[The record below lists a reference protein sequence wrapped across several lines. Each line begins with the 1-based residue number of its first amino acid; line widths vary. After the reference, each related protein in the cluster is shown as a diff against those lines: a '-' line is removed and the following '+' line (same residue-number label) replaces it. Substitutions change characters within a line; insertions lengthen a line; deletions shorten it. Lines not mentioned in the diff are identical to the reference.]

1 MRLMERDIQVLLA
14 VHDYRVLRRDQLQ
27 SLLFPSRNTAN
38 ERLKRLYQHGFLER
52 RWLPVEYGRGM
63 SQAVYLLGRRGA
75 DLIAE
80 CEGMEQGDPGWKAG
94 HNQVSSLFLQ
104 HTLMIN
110 DVRIAITLAAREAGY
125 GVEKWMGESE
135 LKAIGE
141 QVYITTAGGRSRQV
155 AVIPD
160 GYLVLNLGYRRAH
173 FFLEIDRGTVSS
185 RRWRERI
192 QAYLRYV
199 GCGKY
204 ATRFGT
210 RSLRVLTV
218 ATGERRVANLK
229 RVTEDAGGRALFW
242 FTTLEKVTSVR
253 VLEQPVW
260 TVAGEEDG
268 SRLIG

>member
-1 MRLMERDIQVLLA
+1 MQILLA
-14 VHDYRVLRRDQLQ
+14 VHGYRVLRRDQVQ
-27 SLLFPSRNTAN
+27 SLLFPSRNTTN

-52 RWLPVEYGRGM
+52 RWLPVEYGQGM
-63 SQAVYLLGRRGA
+63 GQALYLLGRRGA
-75 DLIAE
+75 ELIAE
-80 CEGMEQGDPGWKAG
+80 REETGQGTPGWKES
-94 HNQVSSLFLQ
+94 HNLVSSPFLQ

-125 GVEKWMGESE
+125 RVESWMDESE
-135 LKAIGE
+135 LKAMGE
-141 QVYITTAGGRSRQV
+141 YVYVTAAGGRSKRV

-160 GYLVLNLGYRRAH
+160 GYLVLNLGRRWAH
-173 FFLEIDRGTVSS
+173 FFLEIDRGTVSN

-204 ATRFGT
+204 AARFGT

-218 ATGERRVANLK
+218 TTGVRRMTNLK
-229 RVTEDAGGRALFW
+229 RITEEAGGRVLFW
-242 FTTLEKVTSVR
+242 FTTLEKVTPAR
-253 VLEQPVW
+253 VLTRPVW
-260 TVAGEEDG
+260 AVAGEEAE